1 MQTDLIAP
9 VVAVSAAVIPASAV
23 VAVVVVAVKSLEIS
37 LVDLER
43 GQQGK
48 VHGETA

>member
-1 MQTDLIAP
+1 LIAL
-9 VVAVSAAVIPASAV
+9 VVAVSAAVVPASAV
-23 VAVVVVAVKSLEIS
+23 VDVVVKSLEIS